1 MNAKRSD
8 RRRARR
14 IEVAGRARGK
24 IKQII
29 EASLINISTVGALV
43 EHAHSIVIDQLYQVT
58 FHLGEM
64 DVTFQARAVRSF
76 VSGSQE
82 LPGGK
87 ARLIYRT
94 GLEFLDASHED
105 VDFIIRAIQGGSEG
119 TSSLSLFLVALNRGQ
134 EGWPWSSRAV

>member
-58 FHLGEM
+58 FHLGET

-76 VSGSQE
+76 VSGSQP
-82 LPGGK
+82 LPGGR

-94 GLEFLDASHED
+94 GLEFLDVRHED
-105 VDFIIRAIQGGSEG
+105 VDRIIRAIQGGSGG
-119 TSSLSLFLVALNRGQ
+119 TSSLHLLGMAPNRDQG
-134 EGWPWSSRAV
+134 GWPWPGATI